1 MSISGIGASAF
12 FSVMGSAKLNGVAPI
27 AATSSGGLSAAGE
40 TRKSARDEFLEFAQM
55 TPAERMRAAMLQR
68 LGLKEEDLEGMS
80 ADARKA
86 VEEQL
91 KAMIKEQVENDPD
104 QRPGRI
110 ADVTV

>member
-1 MSISGIGASAF
+1 MSISGLGAASAL
-12 FSVMGSAKLNGVAPI
+12 FSIMGSARLNASPSAAAP
-27 AATSSGGLSAAGE
+27 TGGLGE
-40 TRKSARDEFLEFAQM
+40 VTEAKKTARDEFREFAQM

-68 LGLKEEDLEGMS
+68 LGIKEEDLAAMS
-80 ADARKA
+80 PEERQA
-86 VEEQL
+86 VEEKL